1 MGGLKKMTR
10 LTPPVISLAF
20 GGMSIGSNYSSCLC
34 ALSYE
39 RINDFE
45 CIEKQIIGAT

>member
-1 MGGLKKMTR
+1 MR
-10 LTPPVISLAF
+10 AARLAF
-20 GGMSIGSNYSSCLC
+20 GGPSIGGNYSSCLC

-45 CIEKQIIGAT
+45 RIEKEVMGSP

>member
-1 MGGLKKMTR
+1 MIAYRDPACTFED
-10 LTPPVISLAF
+10 SLAF

-45 CIEKQIIGAT
+45 CIEIIGAP

>member
-1 MGGLKKMTR
+1 MTR

-34 ALSYE
+34 YE

-45 CIEKQIIGAT
+45 CIEKQIIGAP

>member
-1 MGGLKKMTR
+1 MTR